1 MEDKP
6 VGAEEELKELEEHAE
21 EGANKAMQ
29 PVALT
34 MSILAVIVAVITM
47 LGERSHTAAIINQA
61 KASDQWNLY
70 QSKKNRAF
78 DSGLAKDNFT
88 VLAPRNPDAEKLI
101 DKYKDYI
108 DKEKAD
114 SDEETE
120 VAKGYEEKVE
130 QAELYSDRF
139 NLAQVLLE
147 IALVVT
153 SITLLTR
160 ARFYW
165 YAGFLFSIAGVVI
178 ATSVLWLK

>member
-1 MEDKP
+1 M
-6 VGAEEELKELEEHAE
+6 GAEEELHELEEHAE
-21 EGANKAMQ
+21 EGANKAMR

-70 QSKKNRAF
+70 QSKKNRAYN
-78 DSGLAKDNFT
+78 SGLAKDNLT
-88 VLAPRNPDAEKLI
+88 ILALKNPDAEKLI

-108 DKEKAD
+108 EKEKAD
-114 SDEETE
+114 SEGEQE
-120 VAKGYEEKVE
+120 VAKGFEEARE
-130 QAELYSDRF
+130 HAELLGNRF

-147 IALVVT
+147 IALVVS

-160 ARFYW
+160 SKLYW
-165 YAGFLFSIAGVVI
+165 YAGLVFGISGIAI
-178 ATSVLWLK
+178 ALSVLVIK